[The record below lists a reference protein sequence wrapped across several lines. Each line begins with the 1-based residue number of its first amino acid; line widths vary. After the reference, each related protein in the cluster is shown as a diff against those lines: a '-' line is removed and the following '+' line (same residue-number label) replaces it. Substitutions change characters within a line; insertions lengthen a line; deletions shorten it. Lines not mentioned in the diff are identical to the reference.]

1 MAKLQVA
8 AAQGVSLS
16 EPAMTEG
23 FKIKGTSGFRSLE
36 FGVLEFLGFGY
47 RGLGLWGIFGFGGI
61 GLGFSAGDLW
71 FEVWIA

>member
-23 FKIKGTSGFRSLE
+23 FKIKGTSGFRILE
-36 FGVLEFLGFGY
+36 FGVLE
-47 RGLGLWGIFGFGGI
+47 FGGI